1 MRAFWSVK
9 EAGGVQKCPVRDG
22 GLWMLQFS
30 SKLNKQYLIWKLT
43 SSAKIWDLIE
53 VAEAHTLASVILWP
67 QEVSEVT
74 EVKMKKIW
82 GENPRIPNF
91 WLTETKYKVCPIEN
105 NTNLNLIFV

>member
-9 EAGGVQKCPVRDG
+9 DAGGVQKCPVRDG

-53 VAEAHTLASVILWP
+53 VAEAHTLASGGIG
-67 QEVSEVT
+67 SD
-74 EVKMKKIW
+74 W
-82 GENPRIPNF
+82 GQNE
-91 WLTETKYKVCPIEN
+91 K
-105 NTNLNLIFV
+105 NLRRKS